1 MKSVLRY
8 KSEDF
13 QYLLKYYSEEFK
25 KNVSKSD
32 LLDAMNEKIMEVG
45 FDDKMEFY
53 NEEGHK
59 LQEIYDNIYLMN

>member
-13 QYLLKYYSEEFK
+13 QYLLKYYSEEFL

-45 FDDKMEFY
+45 FDDRLEYY

-59 LQEIYDNIYLMN
+59 LQKMYDNIYIMN

>member
-13 QYLLKYYSEEFK
+13 QYLLKYYSEEFL
-25 KNVSKSD
+25 KNVSKSE

-45 FDDKMEFY
+45 FDDRLEYY

-59 LQEIYDNIYLMN
+59 LQKIYDNIYDMN

>member
-13 QYLLKYYSEEFK
+13 QYLLKYYSEEFL

-45 FDDKMEFY
+45 FDDRLEYY

-59 LQEIYDNIYLMN
+59 LQKIYDNIYIMN